1 MLNHTGTKRII
12 TDRLVL
18 RQFQSTDVFAVFN
31 NWASD
36 ERVTKYL
43 TWLPHS
49 SICDTENIVN
59 LWVSKYNEMSEY
71 NWAIVLKDINEPIG
85 GISVVEKD
93 ENTATI
99 GYCIGYD
106 WWGKGITTEAFS
118 AVIEYLLD
126 EVGFSCIRAYHS
138 VLNPA
143 SGRVMRKCG
152 LTYQNTLTKYS
163 KDGFGILHDV
173 DEYILKKQH

>member
-49 SICDTENIVN
+49 
-59 LWVSKYNEMSEY
+59 KYRYRKHCKLLGVKAHRTSLK

-85 GISVVEKD
+85 GFVV
-93 ENTATI
+93 I
-99 GYCIGYD
+99 
-106 WWGKGITTEAFS
+106 
-118 AVIEYLLD
+118 
-126 EVGFSCIRAYHS
+126 
-138 VLNPA
+138 
-143 SGRVMRKCG
+143 
-152 LTYQNTLTKYS
+152 
-163 KDGFGILHDV
+163 
-173 DEYILKKQH
+173 